1 MSCAGAEGAPRA
13 LDMLREV
20 AARGEPFD
28 LALLD
33 LMMPDMDGLQLAQAI
48 KADPAIAATPLVLL
62 TSFGRRGQ
70 AAEAQQA
77 GIAAYLTKPVR
88 QGALHDCLATVLGAI
103 RPSPP
108 PSPSPVIHCNQ
119 GATGSPGEGQ
129 FIPSPLEGEGQ
140 GEGAPASPPLITRH
154 TLAEARS
161 QARPRI
167 LVTDDNLVNRKIAVR
182 MLEGLGYQADT
193 AENGRQALEALARL
207 PYDLVL
213 MDCQMP
219 VMDGYEA
226 TRKIREIENTV
237 GARHAVPLP
246 GLPSPH
252 IPIIAVTAGAMAG
265 DRERCLAA
273 GMDDYIAKPVK
284 KETLDAALKRWLAP
298 VHEETP
304 VGAQFIAPSSPSTV
318 PIVPPQAGV
327 MNHAPTNRPV
337 IEQPAL
343 NLAVL
348 AELRALQGEGPE
360 DLLTMLVEYF
370 LRDTPSRLAS
380 MRTAAAQKDA
390 RALERVAHTMKSSCA
405 SLGAVPMAE
414 LCAQLERCGRNNRL
428 EDAVPSLDRLDGEFD
443 RVARAL
449 PEVLAQC
456 T

>member
-1 MSCAGAEGAPRA
+1 
-13 LDMLREV
+13 
-20 AARGEPFD
+20 
-28 LALLD
+28 
-33 LMMPDMDGLQLAQAI
+33 LQW
-48 KADPAIAATPLVLL
+48 
-62 TSFGRRGQ
+62 
-70 AAEAQQA
+70 
-77 GIAAYLTKPVR
+77 
-88 QGALHDCLATVLGAI
+88 
-103 RPSPP
+103 
-108 PSPSPVIHCNQ
+108 VI
-119 GATGSPGEGQ
+119 G
-129 FIPSPLEGEGQ
+129 EGEGEGG
-140 GEGAPASPPLITRH
+140 GEEAPPPLITRH

-167 LVTDDNLVNRKIAVR
+167 LVTDDNLTNRKIAVR
-182 MLEGLGYQADT
+182 MLERLGYQADT

-226 TRKIREIENTV
+226 TRRIREMECRGDAGHRPDAV
-237 GARHAVPLP
+237 GADLCVRPKAEGTHAGVPLP
-246 GLPSPH
+246 QGRSKR

-284 KETLDAALKRWLAP
+284 KETLDAALKRWLPPIPADA
-298 VHEETP
+298 P
-304 VGAQFIAPSSPSTV
+304 VGALLAAPSWPDQSAVGARHAVPLPDHPTISVPS
-318 PIVPPQAGV
+318 Q
-327 MNHAPTNRPV
+327 PT
-337 IEQPAL
+337 L